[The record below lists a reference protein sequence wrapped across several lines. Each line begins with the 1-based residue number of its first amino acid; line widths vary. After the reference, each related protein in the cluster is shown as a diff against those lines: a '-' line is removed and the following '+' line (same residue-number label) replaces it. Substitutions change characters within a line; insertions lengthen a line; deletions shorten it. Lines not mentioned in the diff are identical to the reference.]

1 MAIQILPARLANQIA
16 AGEVVERPA
25 SVVKE
30 LIENSLDAGA
40 TRIDIDIEKG
50 GAKCIR
56 IKDNG
61 SGVCKDQLTLAL
73 SRHATSKISHL
84 DDLEAIVS
92 LGFRG
97 EALASISSVS
107 RLTFTSK
114 PSDQE
119 QAWQAVAEGRD
130 MLVNIQPAAH
140 PQGTTVEVLDLFFN
154 TPARRRFLKTE
165 KTEFQHIDE
174 LIRRIALSSF
184 EIGFVLK
191 HNGKVI
197 RQYRAAQTAAQ
208 IDKRL
213 AAICS
218 ESFVKSALAF
228 ESEGFEDENTPL
240 KISGWI
246 SDRLSPRLLGDVQFC
261 YINGRMIRDKL
272 VNHAIKQAYARLLPD
287 GQFPGYVIYIN
298 CPADQV
304 DVNVHPSKHEVRF
317 HQARW
322 VHDYIVSTLVAT
334 LNSESANE
342 AHQRAEHGYQP
353 AMLSLP
359 EANTNANININ
370 TNTNTHVNENSPIDF
385 MPPIN
390 ATTESRP
397 SINQHMENHG
407 GSSSGSSG
415 SNSSAGASRQQAYQP
430 SYHATPLDDKQVN
443 AYCDFVSEAH
453 QPIVASAINT
463 QQVHFEVINLIQNQ
477 YALIKLTLQKELIL
491 VSLSA
496 TSRYLEQQ
504 QLMDAWQYGEVIS
517 QPLLLPVRIE
527 VDEFAL
533 QISQRFSM
541 LFTRLGFS
549 FKKQS
554 SKLIISKVP
563 ALLRQAPIAKILPLL
578 FDYLRDLDAN
588 SNTSTEAE
596 MSDQQV
602 SDFCSFMVKQLN
614 KYKLFDIS
622 EIKPLLVSFSEA
634 SLLAQ
639 ESLYIRPDLS
649 LLLQGFSDE

>member
-30 LIENSLDAGA
+30 LVENSLDAGA
-40 TRIDIDIEKG
+40 TRIEIDIEKG

-61 SGVCKDQLTLAL
+61 KGVCKDQLTLAL

-114 PSDQE
+114 PADQQ

-130 MLVNIQPAAH
+130 MQVNIQPAAH

-197 RQYRAAQTAAQ
+197 RQYRAAQTQPQ
-208 IDKRL
+208 IEKRL

-218 ESFVKSALAF
+218 ENFVKSALSF
-228 ESEGFEDENTPL
+228 ESEDTQDKNNQL

-246 SDRLSPRLLGDVQFC
+246 SDRLSPRLLGDVQYC

-287 GQFPGYVIYIN
+287 GQFPGYVIYIK

-322 VHDYIVSTLVAT
+322 VHDYIVSTLSAT
-334 LNSESANE
+334 LNSEAVTESYLQAGNSTRDATQDSALQTGEHNYQPPTISQASASPSAN
-342 AHQRAEHGYQP
+342 AAPSRASSPSVQGGY
-353 AMLSLP
+353 
-359 EANTNANININ
+359 AN
-370 TNTNTHVNENSPIDF
+370 SY
-385 MPPIN
+385 
-390 ATTESRP
+390 
-397 SINQHMENHG
+397 
-407 GSSSGSSG
+407 
-415 SNSSAGASRQQAYQP
+415 QAAYKP
-430 SYHATPLDDKQVN
+430 TVLDEQQVN

-453 QPIVASAINT
+453 QPINGSLVSEKKT
-463 QQVHFEVINLIQNQ
+463 RFELISLIQNR
-477 YALIKLTLQKELIL
+477 YALIKLTQQKEMLL
-491 VSLSA
+491 LSLPA
-496 TSRYLEQQ
+496 TYQYLEHK
-504 QLMDAWQYGEVIS
+504 QLLEAWQDGEVIS

-527 VDEFAL
+527 VDKTQL
-533 QISQRFSM
+533 TISDRFES
-541 LFTRLGFS
+541 LFIRLGFS
-549 FKKQS
+549 FKKQA

-563 ALLRQAPIAKILPLL
+563 ALLRQAPIAKILPRLL
-578 FDYLRDLDAN
+578 SFLEDIESELSEER
-588 SNTSTEAE
+588 
-596 MSDQQV
+596 V
-602 SDFCSFMVKQLN
+602 SEFCTFMLAQLTTD
-614 KYKLFDIS
+614 KLFDVA
-622 EIKPLLVSFSEA
+622 EVQPLLTPFSESA
-634 SLLAQ
+634 LLAQ
-639 ESLYIRPDLS
+639 SELYIKPDLS
-649 LLLQGFSDE
+649 LLLQGFSNE

>member
-30 LIENSLDAGA
+30 LVENSLDAGA
-40 TRIDIDIEKG
+40 TRIEIDIEKG

-61 SGVCKDQLTLAL
+61 KGVCKDQLTLAL

-114 PSDQE
+114 PADQQ

-130 MLVNIQPAAH
+130 MQVNIQPAAH

-197 RQYRAAQTAAQ
+197 RQYRAAQTTAQ
-208 IDKRL
+208 IEKRL

-218 ESFVKSALAF
+218 ESFVKSALSFA
-228 ESEGFEDENTPL
+228 SEEAQDSNNQL

-246 SDRLSPRLLGDVQFC
+246 SDRLSPRLLGDVQYC
-261 YINGRMIRDKL
+261 YINGRVIRDKL
-272 VNHAIKQAYARLLPD
+272 VNHAIKQAYARLLPE
-287 GQFPGYVIYIN
+287 GQFPGYVIYIE

-322 VHDYIVSTLVAT
+322 VHDYIVSTLSAT
-334 LNSESANE
+334 LNSEVVTESYQQMGTSPSHVAEQVQSSSQHAPMHSGEHNYQPPTLTQSSSAPSAN
-342 AHQRAEHGYQP
+342 A
-353 AMLSLP
+353 
-359 EANTNANININ
+359 
-370 TNTNTHVNENSPIDF
+370 
-385 MPPIN
+385 
-390 ATTESRP
+390 
-397 SINQHMENHG
+397 
-407 GSSSGSSG
+407 SGSR
-415 SNSSAGASRQQAYQP
+415 AGGATNVQGGYAKSYQASYKP
-430 SYHATPLDDKQVN
+430 SVLDEQQVN
-443 AYCDFVSEAH
+443 AYCDFVSDAH
-453 QPIVASAINT
+453 QPIVGATNNEKKSS
-463 QQVHFEVINLIQNQ
+463 FEVISLIQNR
-477 YALIKLTLQKELIL
+477 YALLKLRQHKELL
-491 VSLSA
+491 LLSLPA
-496 TSRYLEQQ
+496 TYQYIEHKL
-504 QLMDAWQYGEVIS
+504 LIDAWENGEVIS

-527 VDEFAL
+527 VDKALLIISEEFA
-533 QISQRFSM
+533 S
-541 LFTRLGFS
+541 LFMRLGFS
-549 FKKQS
+549 IKQQAN
-554 SKLIISKVP
+554 KLIISKVP
-563 ALLRQAPIAKILPLL
+563 AILRQAPIAKILPRLL
-578 FDYLRDLDAN
+578 SSLVDVDID
-588 SNTSTEAE
+588 
-596 MSDQQV
+596 MSIERV
-602 SDFCSFMVKQLN
+602 SEFCSFMLSQLSGD
-614 KYKLFDIS
+614 KLFDVA
-622 EIKPLLVSFSEA
+622 EVQPLLTQFSESA
-634 SLLAQ
+634 LLAQ
-639 ESLYIRPDLS
+639 SELYIKPDLS

>member
-40 TRIDIDIEKG
+40 TRIEIDIEKG

-61 SGVCKDQLTLAL
+61 KGVCKDQLTLAL

-114 PSDQE
+114 PVDQD
-119 QAWQAVAEGRD
+119 QAWQAVSEGRD
-130 MLVNIQPAAH
+130 MQVNIQPVAH

-184 EIGFVLK
+184 QISFVLK

-197 RQYRAAQTAAQ
+197 RQYRAAQTPAQ
-208 IDKRL
+208 IEKRL
-213 AAICS
+213 ASICS

-228 ESEGFEDENTPL
+228 ESCDPISDKNLL

-246 SDRLSPRLLGDVQFC
+246 SDRLSPRLLGDVQYC

-272 VNHAIKQAYARLLPD
+272 VNHAIKQAYARLLPE

-298 CPADQV
+298 CAADQV

-322 VHDYIVSTLVAT
+322 VHDYIVSTLSST
-334 LNSESANE
+334 LNSEGAMVSL
-342 AHQRAEHGYQP
+342 QRADHDYQPPVITSGNMNKVSDITARDSVASDSGYQ
-353 AMLSLP
+353 ASTSQKSYQTGYR
-359 EANTNANININ
+359 AN
-370 TNTNTHVNENSPIDF
+370 S
-385 MPPIN
+385 
-390 ATTESRP
+390 
-397 SINQHMENHG
+397 
-407 GSSSGSSG
+407 
-415 SNSSAGASRQQAYQP
+415 
-430 SYHATPLDDKQVN
+430 LDDKQVN
-443 AYCDFVSEAH
+443 AYCDFISEAH
-453 QPIVASAINT
+453 PALADFAITENSDY
-463 QQVHFEVINLIQNQ
+463 FEIISLIKNQ
-477 YALIKLTLQKELIL
+477 YALIKLRKNKELLL
-491 VSLSA
+491 VSLA
-496 TSRYLEQQ
+496 DTLHHVEHLK
-504 QLMDAWQYGEVIS
+504 LMDAWQSGEVIS

-527 VDEFAL
+527 LDKSL
-533 QISQRFSM
+533 LLISEQFEQ
-541 LFTRLGFS
+541 LFTRFGFS
-549 FKKQS
+549 FKRQA

-563 ALLRQAPIAKILPLL
+563 ALFRQAPIAKILPPL
-578 FDYLRDLDAN
+578 FDFLIDSDV
-588 SNTSTEAE
+588 E
-596 MSDQQV
+596 MSDSEV
-602 SDFCSFMVKQLN
+602 NLFCAFMVKQLSTT
-614 KYKLFDIS
+614 KLFDSS
-622 EIKPLLVSFSEA
+622 EIKPLLMRFSES
-634 SLLAQ
+634 SLLAKNT
-639 ESLYIRPDLS
+639 LYINPDLS

>member
-1 MAIQILPARLANQIA
+1 MPIKILPARLANQIA

-40 TRIDIDIEKG
+40 TRIEIDIEKG

-61 SGVCKDQLTLAL
+61 KGVSKDQLTLAL

-119 QAWQAVAEGRD
+119 QAWQAIAEGRD
-130 MLVNIQPAAH
+130 MEVNIQPAAH

-191 HNGKVI
+191 HNGKII
-197 RQYRAAQTAAQ
+197 RQYRAAQTLAQ

-218 ESFVKSALAF
+218 ESFVKSALSF
-228 ESEGFEDENTPL
+228 KSEETGNGANPL

-246 SDRLSPRLLGDVQFC
+246 SDRLSPRLLGDVQYC

-272 VNHAIKQAYARLLPD
+272 VNHAIKQAYARLLPE

-322 VHDYIVSTLVAT
+322 VHDYIVSTLAT
-334 LNSESANE
+334 TLSSDDAYVS
-342 AHQRAEHGYQP
+342 HQRVEHDYQP
-353 AMLSLP
+353 PSFSQP
-359 EANTNANININ
+359 
-370 TNTNTHVNENSPIDF
+370 
-385 MPPIN
+385 
-390 ATTESRP
+390 TEST
-397 SINQHMENHG
+397 
-407 GSSSGSSG
+407 SSPHVI
-415 SNSSAGASRQQAYQP
+415 SSAVNRGSHSGAQNSISSPYQTAYKP
-430 SYHATPLDDKQVN
+430 NVLDEQQVN
-443 AYCDFVSEAH
+443 AYCDFVSESH
-453 QPIVASAINT
+453 QPLTGGGESVVKNY
-463 QQVHFEVINLIQNQ
+463 FELISFIKNQ
-477 YALIKLTLQKELIL
+477 YVLIKLIEKKELLL
-491 VSLSA
+491 VSLPEA
-496 TSRYLEQQ
+496 YLHIQ
-504 QLMDAWQYGEVIS
+504 QLQLIEAWQNGEVIS

-527 VDEFAL
+527 LNESTL
-533 QISQRFSM
+533 QISERFEA
-541 LFTRLGFS
+541 LFMRFGFS

-554 SKLIISKVP
+554 NKLIISKVP
-563 ALLRQAPIAKILPLL
+563 ALLRQAPIAKILPQL
-578 FDYLRDLDAN
+578 FDYLGDAEIEM
-588 SNTSTEAE
+588 TEP
-596 MSDQQV
+596 QIH
-602 SDFCSFMVKQLN
+602 DFCIFMLKLLITD
-614 KYKLFDIS
+614 KLFDAS
-622 EIKPLLVSFSEA
+622 EIAPLLTQFST
-634 SLLAQ
+634 STLLAQ
-639 ESLYIRPDLS
+639 SALYIKPDLA

>member
-30 LIENSLDAGA
+30 LVENSLDAGA
-40 TRIDIDIEKG
+40 TRIEIDIEKG

-61 SGVCKDQLTLAL
+61 KGVCKEQLTLAL

-114 PSDQE
+114 PVDQQ

-130 MLVNIQPAAH
+130 MQVNIQPAAH

-184 EIGFVLK
+184 DIGFVLK
-191 HNGKVI
+191 HNGKVV
-197 RQYRAAQTAAQ
+197 RQYRAAQTMAQ
-208 IDKRL
+208 KEKRV

-218 ESFVKSALAF
+218 ENFVKSALSF
-228 ESEGFEDENTPL
+228 ESEDTQDKNNQL

-246 SDRLSPRLLGDVQFC
+246 SDRLSPRLLGDVQYC
-261 YINGRMIRDKL
+261 YINGRVIRDKL

-287 GQFPGYVIYIN
+287 GQFPGYVIYIE

-322 VHDYIVSTLVAT
+322 VHDYIVSTLAST
-334 LNSESANE
+334 LNSEAVTESYLHAGDASEQGIQLPTQHSAT
-342 AHQRAEHGYQP
+342 HTGEHNYQP
-353 AMLSLP
+353 PTLSHP
-359 EANTNANININ
+359 
-370 TNTNTHVNENSPIDF
+370 
-385 MPPIN
+385 
-390 ATTESRP
+390 
-397 SINQHMENHG
+397 
-407 GSSSGSSG
+407 SSSYSSASSG
-415 SNSSAGASRQQAYQP
+415 NPSSSVQGGYANSYQAGYKP
-430 SYHATPLDDKQVN
+430 SVLDEQQVN

-453 QPIVASAINT
+453 QPITASVSSD
-463 QQVHFEVINLIQNQ
+463 QKKHFEVIGLIQHR
-477 YALIKLTLQKELIL
+477 YALIKLVQQKELL
-491 VSLSA
+491 LLSLPA
-496 TSRYLEQQ
+496 IYQYLEHK
-504 QLMDAWQYGEVIS
+504 QLLEAWQDGEVIS

-527 VDEFAL
+527 VDKAL
-533 QISQRFSM
+533 LSTSERFES
-541 LFTRLGFS
+541 LFIRLGFS
-549 FKKQS
+549 IKKQAN
-554 SKLIISKVP
+554 KLIISKVP
-563 ALLRQAPIAKILPLL
+563 ALLRQAPVAKILPRLL
-578 FDYLRDLDAN
+578 SFLVDAD
-588 SNTSTEAE
+588 TGTELSE
-596 MSDQQV
+596 EKV
-602 SDFCSFMVKQLN
+602 SEFCTFMLAQLTAD
-614 KYKLFDIS
+614 KLFDMA
-622 EIKPLLVSFSEA
+622 ELQPLLAPFSESA
-634 SLLAQ
+634 LLAQ
-639 ESLYIRPDLS
+639 SELYIKPDLS
-649 LLLQGFSDE
+649 LLLQGFSNE

>member
-1 MAIQILPARLANQIA
+1 MPIQILPARLANQIA

-40 TRIDIDIEKG
+40 TRIEIDIEKG

-61 SGVCKDQLTLAL
+61 KGVCKDQLTLAL

-114 PSDQE
+114 PADQD
-119 QAWQAVAEGRD
+119 QGWQAIAEGRD
-130 MLVNIQPAAH
+130 MDVNIQPVGH

-184 EIGFVLK
+184 DIAFVLK

-197 RQYRAAQTAAQ
+197 RQYRVAETEPQRE
-208 IDKRL
+208 KRL
-213 AAICS
+213 SSICS
-218 ESFVKSALAF
+218 DNFVKSALSF
-228 ESEGFEDENTPL
+228 EGENNNL

-246 SDRLSPRLLGDVQFC
+246 SDRLSPRTLGDVQYC

-272 VNHAIKQAYARLLPD
+272 VNHAIKQAYARLLSD
-287 GQFPGYVIYIN
+287 GQFPGYVIYIS

-322 VHDYIVSTLVAT
+322 VHDYIVSTLSQT
-334 LNSESANE
+334 LNSEA
-342 AHQRAEHGYQP
+342 
-353 AMLSLP
+353 
-359 EANTNANININ
+359 
-370 TNTNTHVNENSPIDF
+370 V
-385 MPPIN
+385 
-390 ATTESRP
+390 TESYQKVEHNYTVPYTPPTLPNESTKP
-397 SINQHMENHG
+397 SVVRESVTPQH
-407 GSSSGSSG
+407 SGYD
-415 SNSSAGASRQQAYQP
+415 SRQPVPYQKP
-430 SYHATPLDDKQVN
+430 YKVDALDDKQVN
-443 AYCDFVSEAH
+443 AYCDFVGDAYKPLIENSPENKKKWFE
-453 QPIVASAINT
+453 IVA
-463 QQVHFEVINLIQNQ
+463 VIKEQ
-477 YALIKLTLQKELIL
+477 YALIKVINGGELLL
-491 VSLSA
+491 VSMALLS
-496 TSRYLEQQ
+496 Q
-504 QLMDAWQYGEVIS
+504 QLKKGVLFEAWSDGEVIS

-527 VDEFAL
+527 LDENRL
-533 QISQRFSM
+533 QICEQFSE
-541 LFTRLGFS
+541 LLTRLGFS
-549 FKKQS
+549 FKKQGN
-554 SKLIISKVP
+554 KLIITKVP
-563 ALLRQAPIAKILPLL
+563 SLFRQAAVAKILPVLL
-578 FDYLRDLDAN
+578 DYLVAFEGEP
-588 SNTSTEAE
+588 SES
-596 MSDQQV
+596 QV
-602 SDFCSFMVKQLN
+602 ADFCGFMVKQLPV
-614 KYKLFDIS
+614 LD
-622 EIKPLLVSFSEA
+622 VFSTVEVE
-634 SLLAQ
+634 SCLAQ
-639 ESLYIRPDLS
+639 VAEKALIEQTSLYIKPDLS
-649 LLLQGFSDE
+649 LLLKGFSNE

>member
-1 MAIQILPARLANQIA
+1 MPIKILPARLANQIA

-40 TRIDIDIEKG
+40 TRIEIDIEKG

-61 SGVCKDQLTLAL
+61 KGVSKDQLTLAL

-114 PSDQE
+114 PSDQD

-130 MLVNIQPAAH
+130 MQVNIQPAAH

-191 HNGKVI
+191 HNGKII
-197 RQYRAAQTAAQ
+197 RQYRAAQTPAQ

-218 ESFVKSALAF
+218 ESFVKSALSF
-228 ESEGFEDENTPL
+228 KSEESDGEASPL

-246 SDRLSPRLLGDVQFC
+246 SDRLSPRLLGDVQYC

-272 VNHAIKQAYARLLPD
+272 VNHAIKQAYARLLPE

-322 VHDYIVSTLVAT
+322 VHDYIVSTLAT
-334 LNSESANE
+334 TLSSDDAYVSHQRTEHDYQPPTLSQPIDAASPASSHGMSPTGGNTTPYNSGANVSRGQGGASAN
-342 AHQRAEHGYQP
+342 YQ
-353 AMLSLP
+353 
-359 EANTNANININ
+359 
-370 TNTNTHVNENSPIDF
+370 
-385 MPPIN
+385 
-390 ATTESRP
+390 
-397 SINQHMENHG
+397 
-407 GSSSGSSG
+407 
-415 SNSSAGASRQQAYQP
+415 SAYKPDA
-430 SYHATPLDDKQVN
+430 LDDQQVN

-453 QPIVASAINT
+453 PPLTGFTESVT
-463 QQVHFEVINLIQNQ
+463 KDYFELISLIKNQ
-477 YALIKLTLQKELIL
+477 YVLIKLVEQKQLLL
-491 VSLSA
+491 VSLPK
-496 TSRYLEQQ
+496 TYLHLQQ
-504 QLMDAWQYGEVIS
+504 LQLMDAWQNGEVIS

-527 VDEFAL
+527 LTEPVL
-533 QISQRFSM
+533 QISERFES
-541 LFTRLGFS
+541 LFIRLGFS
-549 FKKQS
+549 FKKQTN
-554 SKLIISKVP
+554 KLIISKVP

-578 FDYLRDLDAN
+578 FDFLVDADADM
-588 SNTSTEAE
+588 TE
-596 MSDQQV
+596 QQV
-602 SDFCSFMVKQLN
+602 EGFCTFMLQQLVAD
-614 KYKLFDIS
+614 KLFDAS
-622 EIKPLLVSFSEA
+622 EVAPLLRQLSTT

-639 ESLYIRPDLS
+639 STLYIKPDLT

>member
-40 TRIDIDIEKG
+40 TRIEIDIEKG

-61 SGVCKDQLTLAL
+61 KGVCKDQLTLAL

-130 MLVNIQPAAH
+130 MQVNIKPAAH

-174 LIRRIALSSF
+174 LIRRLALSSF
-184 EIGFVLK
+184 EIGFTLK

-197 RQYRAAQTAAQ
+197 RQYRAAQTPAQ

-213 AAICS
+213 GAICS

-228 ESEGFEDENTPL
+228 ESEDIEDKASQL

-246 SDRLSPRLLGDVQFC
+246 SDRLSPRLLGDVQYC
-261 YINGRMIRDKL
+261 YINGRVIRDKL

-287 GQFPGYVIYIN
+287 GQFPGYVLYIN
-298 CPADQV
+298 CPATEV

-322 VHDYIVSTLVAT
+322 VHDYIVSTLAAT
-334 LNSESANE
+334 LNNDLLPSPQSEDHDYHPPTLSAPVT
-342 AHQRAEHGYQP
+342 QP
-353 AMLSLP
+353 APIIQS
-359 EANTNANININ
+359 EAPAQRTAPSTPSSYAGNYQSSYKPNA
-370 TNTNTHVNENSPIDF
+370 
-385 MPPIN
+385 
-390 ATTESRP
+390 
-397 SINQHMENHG
+397 
-407 GSSSGSSG
+407 
-415 SNSSAGASRQQAYQP
+415 
-430 SYHATPLDDKQVN
+430 LDDKQVN
-443 AYCDFVSEAH
+443 AYCDFISEAH
-453 QPIVASAINT
+453 PPLIETAFVEKQSC
-463 QQVHFEVINLIQNQ
+463 FELISLIKHQ
-477 YALIKLTLQKELIL
+477 YAFIKLVQQGELLL
-491 VSLSA
+491 VSLPEVYQ
-496 TSRYLEQQ
+496 YLEHNK
-504 QLMDAWQYGEVIS
+504 LREAWENGELIS

-527 VDEFAL
+527 VSAAAL
-533 QISQRFSM
+533 QVSERFQSV
-541 LFTRLGFS
+541 FIRLGFTL
-549 FKKQS
+549 KKQAN
-554 SKLIISKVP
+554 KLIISKVP
-563 ALLRQAPIAKILPLL
+563 ALLRQAPIAKILPHLL
-578 FDYLRDLDAN
+578 SFLADSEAPLSDDKVDLFCLFMLQQLTADKYFDSQEVL
-588 SNTSTEAE
+588 
-596 MSDQQV
+596 
-602 SDFCSFMVKQLN
+602 
-614 KYKLFDIS
+614 
-622 EIKPLLVSFSEA
+622 PLLSTFSES

-639 ESLYIRPDLS
+639 PTLYIKPDLS
-649 LLLQGFSDE
+649 LLLQGFSNE

>member
-1 MAIQILPARLANQIA
+1 MPIQILPARLANQIA

-40 TRIDIDIEKG
+40 THIEIDIEKG
-50 GAKCIR
+50 GAKSIR

-61 SGVCKDQLTLAL
+61 SGVCKEQLTLAL

-114 PSDQE
+114 PQDQD
-119 QAWQAVAEGRD
+119 QAWQALAEGRD
-130 MLVNIQPAAH
+130 MQVNIQPAAH

-184 EIGFVLK
+184 TISFVLK

-208 IDKRL
+208 INKRL
-213 AAICS
+213 ASICS
-218 ESFVKSALAF
+218 ESFVNSALAF
-228 ESEGFEDENTPL
+228 ESEDAISKSETL
-240 KISGWI
+240 KISGWV
-246 SDRLSPRLLGDVQFC
+246 SDKHSPRLLADVQYC

-272 VNHAIKQAYARLLPD
+272 VNHAIKQAYARQLPD
-287 GQFPGYVIYIN
+287 GHFPGYVIYIN
-298 CPADQV
+298 CPAGQV

-322 VHDYIVSTLVAT
+322 VHDYIVSTLAST
-334 LNSESANE
+334 LNSEDIKSTQSQHDYETSQPLPASQIHDEYPRVITATSSRDVSSVKENNVL
-342 AHQRAEHGYQP
+342 AQSPHQAGYQ
-353 AMLSLP
+353 S
-359 EANTNANININ
+359 NY
-370 TNTNTHVNENSPIDF
+370 
-385 MPPIN
+385 
-390 ATTESRP
+390 RP
-397 SINQHMENHG
+397 S
-407 GSSSGSSG
+407 
-415 SNSSAGASRQQAYQP
+415 A
-430 SYHATPLDDKQVN
+430 LDDKQVS
-443 AYCDFVSEAH
+443 AYCDFISDAH
-453 QPIVASAINT
+453 PPISGKTISDETRQKNVNNAFNLAQSY
-463 QQVHFEVINLIQNQ
+463 FDVISLIDNK
-477 YALIKLTLQKELIL
+477 YALMRLVEKKELIL
-491 VSLSA
+491 LSLIKTSA
-496 TSRYLEQQ
+496 HLELNR
-504 QLMDAWQYGEVIS
+504 LMDAWENGEVIS

-527 VDEFAL
+527 LDEAML
-533 QISQRFSM
+533 AVSERFET
-541 LFTRLGFS
+541 LFSRFGFS
-549 FKKQS
+549 FKTQS
-554 SKLIISKVP
+554 KKLIISKVP
-563 ALLRQAPIAKILPLL
+563 ALLRQAPVAKILPML
-578 FDYLRDLDAN
+578 FEYLEGFEQPL
-588 SNTSTEAE
+588 EE
-596 MSDQQV
+596 QQV
-602 SDFCSFMVKQLN
+602 RAFCDFMVKQVSTE
-614 KYKLFDIS
+614 KLFDMS
-622 EIKPLLVSFSEA
+622 EIKPLLASFSQV

-639 ESLYIRPDLS
+639 HSLYIKPDLS